1 MTMDRSAL
9 IKQFKSELEKING
22 ECFVASDYEDATK
35 IISSIIKQNIYK
47 RAVVNSSILIKESI
61 FLDNSMNIKFVRD
74 LDAHQDFRKVLAA
87 TDVGISYAE
96 YLVAQTGSAIL
107 VADNN
112 EPRLLSLL
120 PEASIIISE
129 AANLVSDLSEAM
141 KLLSA
146 RNLFSIPNCVTIV
159 SGPSRT
165 ADIEKVLVTGVH
177 GPKKLYVI
185 IVNLEKD

>member
-1 MTMDRSAL
+1 MMNRTASIA
-9 IKQFKSELEKING
+9 QFKSELEKING
-22 ECFVASDYEDATK
+22 KCFVASDFEDAAK
-35 IISSIIKQNIYK
+35 IISSIIIKNLYK
-47 RAVVNSSILIKESI
+47 SVVVNNSLPIKESMS
-61 FLDNSMNIKFVRD
+61 LNSSMNIKTVEELSSYGD
-74 LDAHQDFRKVLAA
+74 IKKALAA

-107 VADNN
+107 VSNRD

-120 PEASIIISE
+120 PEASIIVSR
-129 AANLVSDLSEAM
+129 ATNLVSDYSVAM
-141 KLLSA
+141 QLLKD
-146 RNLFSIPNCVTIV
+146 RNLFVESNCITII

>member
-1 MTMDRSAL
+1 MNRIAL
-9 IKQFKSELEKING
+9 ITRFKLELEKING
-22 ECFVASDYEDATK
+22 ECFVASDFEDATRM
-35 IISSIIKQNIYK
+35 ISSIIKQNLYK
-47 RAVVNSSILIKESI
+47 SAVVNSSLPIKESI
-61 FLDNSMNIKFVRD
+61 LLDSSIKIQYVCE
-74 LDAHQDFRKVLAA
+74 LDAQTDFQKVFAA

-107 VADNN
+107 VANNN

-129 AANLVSDLSEAM
+129 AANLVSDLSEAV
-141 KLLSA
+141 KLLKN
-146 RNLFSIPNCVTIV
+146 RNLFVESNCITVI

-165 ADIEKVLVTGVH
+165 ADIEKILVTGVH